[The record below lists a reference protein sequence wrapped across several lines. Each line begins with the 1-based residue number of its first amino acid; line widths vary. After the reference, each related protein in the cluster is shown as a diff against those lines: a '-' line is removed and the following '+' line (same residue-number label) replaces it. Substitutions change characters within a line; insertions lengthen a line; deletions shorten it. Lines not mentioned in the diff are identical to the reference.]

1 MPAMF
6 AIIADNQTSPVKL
19 VMAININSTAY
30 ANLRAA
36 INALVSG
43 DTLSIG
49 SGSYSITDTTG
60 TGNYFDTTFARFQAV
75 PPTSVNPAS
84 TITGF
89 VMDGAGV
96 DDTTI
101 TGLTRIYA
109 SAKDAGFGLP
119 AEWTISDL
127 TLEFNFSGTEYILQ
141 TGNKIYTNGEV
152 VGASKGVTA
161 LTLQNLKF
169 TGSHQGS
176 GTGAGGAYSDLAAAD
191 NLFVDNIVVDLIG
204 QKTFIAGTTTTLSDG
219 GSAFLF
225 ANGTGITIQNS
236 TFKEGG
242 FGNSVTLYDSSVTVT
257 GNTFDAEGQR
267 KQRGQVISNST
278 GSISTNQFLNGTHLD
293 LLGSTNTR
301 KAISVIGNTF
311 DAGTTKFGLGIV
323 IGQPG
328 QSLYNFRTTTITGS
342 KFKNVVPFTSLISTA
357 ATGTTG
363 GVTTTGTQ
371 QLQFGS
377 NEVWNPV
384 LSSGSGAYQT
394 FNRFYVGGTS
404 SDLLSA
410 GTSNTS
416 KDFLDGGLGNDTLTG
431 SGAPDAFA
439 FTSALNATTNVDTIT
454 DFKASGAVDSDKI
467 WLDDSIF
474 SSLTAGAL
482 AAADFDTA
490 FGVGKDIVYTADSL
504 YFAVNG
510 AADSSGYT
518 KFANIT
524 PRSGLS
530 LTAADFVIF

>member
-1 MPAMF
+1 
-6 AIIADNQTSPVKL
+6 
-19 VMAININSTAY
+19 MASNININGTFHY
-30 ANLRAA
+30 DNLRAA
-36 INALVSG
+36 INALLTG
-43 DTLSIG
+43 DTLNIG
-49 SGSYSITDTTG
+49 AGSYSITDTTG
-60 TGNYFDTTFARFQAV
+60 TGNYFDTTLARFQAV
-75 PPTSVNPAS
+75 PPTSEDPNS

-96 DDTTI
+96 ASTEI

-119 AEWTISDL
+119 AEWTISNL
-127 TLEFNFSGTEYILQ
+127 TLAFNFTGTEYILQ
-141 TGNKIYTNGEV
+141 TGNRIFSDGEV

-161 LTLQNLKF
+161 LTLQDLKF
-169 TGSHQGS
+169 TGFHQGS
-176 GTGAGGAYSDLAAAD
+176 GTASGGAYSDLAAAD
-191 NLFVDNIVVDLIG
+191 NLFVDNIVVDLTG
-204 QKTFIAGTTTTLSDG
+204 QKTYTAGTTTTLSNG

-236 TFKEGG
+236 TFNEGG
-242 FGNSVTLYDSSVTVT
+242 FGNSVTLYDSSITVS

-267 KQRGQVISNST
+267 KQRGQVISNSSGT
-278 GSISTNQFLNGTHLD
+278 ILGNQFLNGTHLD
-293 LLGSTNTR
+293 LLGSVNTR
-301 KAISVIGNTF
+301 KNLTVGTLSSGNVF
-311 DAGTTKFGLGIV
+311 DAGSTKFGLGIV
-323 IGQPG
+323 IGQPS
-328 QSLYNFRTTTITGS
+328 QSLYNFRSTSITGN

-357 ATGTTG
+357 ATGATG
-363 GVTTTGTQ
+363 GTGANGTQ

-384 LSSGSGAYQT
+384 LSSGSGAYQA

-404 SDLLSA
+404 GDLLSA
-410 GTSNTS
+410 GTSNTN

-490 FGVGKDIVYTADSL
+490 FGAGKDIVYSGDSL
-504 YFAVNG
+504 YFAANG
-510 AADSSGYT
+510 AADSTGYT

-524 PRSGLS
+524 PRSGLT

>member
-1 MPAMF
+1 
-6 AIIADNQTSPVKL
+6 
-19 VMAININSTAY
+19 MASNININDTFHY
-30 ANLRAA
+30 DNLRAA
-36 INALVSG
+36 INALLTS
-43 DTLSIG
+43 DTLNIG
-49 SGSYSITDTTG
+49 TGSYSITDTTG
-60 TGNYFDTTFARFQAV
+60 TGNYFDTTLARFQAV
-75 PPTSVNPAS
+75 PPTSVDPAS

-89 VMDGAGV
+89 VMQGAGV

-119 AEWTISDL
+119 AEWTISNL
-127 TLEFNFSGTEYILQ
+127 TLAFNFTGTEYILQ
-141 TGNKIYTNGEV
+141 TGNRIFSDGEV

-169 TGSHQGS
+169 TGFHQGS
-176 GTGAGGAYSDLAAAD
+176 GTASGGAYSDLAAAD
-191 NLFVDNIVVDLIG
+191 NLFVDNIVVDLTG
-204 QKTFIAGTTTTLSDG
+204 QKTYTAGTTTSLSSG

-236 TFKEGG
+236 TFNEGG
-242 FGNSVTLYDSSVTVT
+242 FGNSVTLYDSSVTVS

-293 LLGSTNTR
+293 LLGSTNAR
-301 KAISVIGNTF
+301 KAISVTVNTF
-311 DAGTTKFGLGIV
+311 DAGTTTFGLGVV

-328 QSLYNFRTTTITGS
+328 QSLFNFRTTTLTGNE
-342 KFKNVVPFTSLISTA
+342 FKNVVPFVSLISTA
-357 ATGTTG
+357 ATGTSGGTG
-363 GVTTTGTQ
+363 LTGTQ

-377 NEVWNPV
+377 NKVWNPV

-404 SDLLSA
+404 GDLLQA
-410 GTSNTS
+410 GTSTS
-416 KDFLDGGLGNDTLTG
+416 HKDFLDGGLGNDTLSG

-439 FTSALNATTNVDTIT
+439 FTSALNATTNVDNIT
-454 DFKASGAVDSDKI
+454 DFKASGATDSDKI

-474 SSLTAGAL
+474 TSLSAGAL
-482 AAADFDTA
+482 NSADFGTAAAAGT
-490 FGVGKDIVYTADSL
+490 DIVYTGGSL
-504 YFAVNG
+504 YFAADG
-510 AADSSGYT
+510 ASDISGYT

-524 PRSGLS
+524 NSAS
-530 LTAADFVIF
+530 ITASDFVVF

>member
-1 MPAMF
+1 M
-6 AIIADNQTSPVKL
+6 S
-19 VMAININSTAY
+19 ININGTSTY

-36 INALVSG
+36 INALVTG
-43 DTLSIG
+43 DTLNIG
-49 SGSYSITDTTG
+49 AGSYSITDITTPIPVG
-60 TGNYFDTTFARFQAV
+60 TGNYYDTTLARFQAV
-75 PPTSVNPAS
+75 PPTSVDPNS

-96 DDTTI
+96 ASTKL

-119 AEWTISDL
+119 AEWTISNL

-176 GTGAGGAYSDLAAAD
+176 GAGAGGAYSDLAAAD

-204 QKTFIAGTTTTLSDG
+204 QKTYIAGTTTTLSDG

-311 DAGTTKFGLGIV
+311 DAGTTKSGLGIV

-328 QSLYNFRTTTITGS
+328 QSLYNFRTTAITGS

-357 ATGTTG
+357 ATGTAG
-363 GVTTTGTQ
+363 GVGATGTQ

-377 NEVWNPV
+377 NEVWNSV

-394 FNRFYVGGTS
+394 FNRFYVGGSS

-490 FGVGKDIVYTADSL
+490 FGAGKDIVYSGDSL
-504 YFAVNG
+504 YFAANG
-510 AADSSGYT
+510 AADSTGYT

-530 LTAADFVIF
+530 LTAADFVVF